1 MRFGTK
7 AIRSGQ
13 EPDPI
18 TGAVVPPIHMASTY
32 VQQKVGELKAGWE
45 YARSG
50 NPTRGALERS
60 IAALENARYGLA
72 FASGM
77 AAETAVSSLVRTGEH
92 IVATKDIYGGTFRLF
107 RHLREKYG
115 IESTY
120 ADFTDLNRVEEA
132 FTPNTRLV
140 WIESPSNPTLVVLDI
155 AAIAELAHR
164 HNALLVV
171 DNTFASPY
179 LQTPLHLGADIVLH
193 STTKYIG
200 GHSDLIGG
208 AVVTNDAELY
218 EKLYRYQN
226 DFGGVPSPFDCWLTL
241 RGIRTL
247 HVRMEAHCRNAMA
260 VAQFLESH
268 PKIEWVRYPG
278 LPSHPQHELARKQM
292 RHGFSGMIAVGVKGG
307 AEAAQRFCEGTKIF
321 NLAESL
327 GGAESLIGYPPKMSH
342 ASMSAEE
349 RAWCGIP
356 DNMVRLSVGLEDVND
371 LIEDLQQALES
382 A

>member
-32 VQQKVGELKAGWE
+32 VHQKVGELKAGWE

-107 RHLREKYG
+107 RHLREKYS
-115 IESTY
+115 IQSTY
-120 ADFTDLNRVEEA
+120 ADFTDLNRLEEA

-179 LQTPLHLGADIVLH
+179 LQTPLDLGADIVLH

-208 AVVTNDAELY
+208 AVVTNDPQLY

-260 VAQFLESH
+260 MAQFLESH
-268 PKIEWVRYPG
+268 PKVEWVRYPG

>member
-7 AIRSGQ
+7 AIRAGQ
-13 EPDPI
+13 EPDPT
-18 TGAVVPPIHMASTY
+18 TGAVVLPIYMASTY
-32 VQQKVGELKAGWE
+32 VQSQVGELKAGWE

-50 NPTRGALERS
+50 NPTRAALERS
-60 IAALENARYGLA
+60 IAALEDAQYGLA

-92 IVATKDIYGGTFRLF
+92 ILATKDIYGGTFRLF

-120 ADFTDLNRVEEA
+120 ADFTDLRRVEEA

-140 WIESPSNPTLVVLDI
+140 WIETPSNPTLVVLDI
-155 AAIAELAHR
+155 AAIADLTHR

-179 LQTPLHLGADIVLH
+179 LQNPLQLGADIVLH

-208 AVVTNDAELY
+208 AVVTNEPELY

-382 A
+382 V

>member
-32 VQQKVGELKAGWE
+32 VHQKVGELKAGWE

-77 AAETAVSSLVRTGEH
+77 AAETAVSSLVRTEEH

-107 RHLREKYG
+107 RHLREKYS
-115 IESTY
+115 IQSTY
-120 ADFTDLNRVEEA
+120 ADFTDLNRLEEA

-179 LQTPLHLGADIVLH
+179 LQTPLDLGADIVLH

-208 AVVTNDAELY
+208 AVVTSDPQLY

-260 VAQFLESH
+260 VAQFLQSH
-268 PKIEWVRYPG
+268 PKVEWVRYPG

>member
-7 AIRSGQ
+7 AIRAGQ
-13 EPDPI
+13 EPDPT
-18 TGAVVPPIHMASTY
+18 TGAVVLPIYMASTY
-32 VQQKVGELKAGWE
+32 VQSQVGELKAGWE

-50 NPTRGALERS
+50 NPTRAGLERS
-60 IAALENARYGLA
+60 IAALEEAQYGLA

-92 IVATKDIYGGTFRLF
+92 ILATKDIYGGTFRLF

-120 ADFTDLNRVEEA
+120 TDFTDLSRVEEA

-140 WIESPSNPTLVVLDI
+140 WIETPSNPTLVVLDI

-179 LQTPLHLGADIVLH
+179 LQNPLQLGADIVLH

-226 DFGGVPSPFDCWLTL
+226 DFGSVPSPFDCWLTL

-382 A
+382 V

>member
-32 VQQKVGELKAGWE
+32 VHQKVGELKAGWE

-107 RHLREKYG
+107 RHLREKYS
-115 IESTY
+115 IQSTY
-120 ADFTDLNRVEEA
+120 ADFTDLNRLEEA

-179 LQTPLHLGADIVLH
+179 LQTPLDLGADIVLH

-208 AVVTNDAELY
+208 AVGTNDPQLY

-268 PKIEWVRYPG
+268 PKVEWVRYPG

>member
-7 AIRSGQ
+7 AIRVGQ

-32 VQQKVGELKAGWE
+32 VQQRVGELKAGWE

-60 IAALENARYGLA
+60 IAALENAQYGLA

-77 AAETAVSSLVRTGEH
+77 AAETAVTSLVRTGEH

-115 IESTY
+115 IECTY
-120 ADFTDLNRVEEA
+120 ADFTDLSRVEEA

-155 AAIAELAHR
+155 AAVAELAHR

-179 LQTPLHLGADIVLH
+179 LQTPLDLGADIVLH

-208 AVVTNDAELY
+208 AVVTNDLVLY

-260 VAQFLESH
+260 VAQFLQSH

-292 RHGFSGMIAVGVKGG
+292 RHGFSGMIAVGVRGG
-307 AEAAQRFCEGTKIF
+307 AEVAQRFCEGTKIF

-371 LIEDLQQALES
+371 LIEDLQQALDS

>member
-7 AIRSGQ
+7 AIRVGQ
-13 EPDPI
+13 EPDPV
-18 TGAVVPPIHMASTY
+18 TGAVVPPIYMASTY
-32 VQQKVGELKAGWE
+32 VQKKVGELKAGWE

-60 IAALENARYGLA
+60 IAALESGDYGLA

-77 AAETAVSSLVRTGEH
+77 AAETAVTSLVRSGEH
-92 IVATKDIYGGTFRLF
+92 ILATKDIYGGTFRLL
-107 RHLREKYG
+107 RHLREKYQ
-115 IESTY
+115 IHSSY
-120 ADFTDLNRVEEA
+120 ADFTDLDRLEQA
-132 FTPNTRLV
+132 FTPQTRLV
-140 WIESPSNPTLVVLDI
+140 WIESPSNPTLVVVDI
-155 AAIAELAHR
+155 SAIAEITHR

-179 LQTPLHLGADIVLH
+179 LQTPLDFGADIVLH

-208 AVVTNDAELY
+208 AVVTRSPELY

-247 HVRMEAHCRNAMA
+247 HVRMEAHCRNAMR
-260 VAQFLESH
+260 VAEYLEGH
-268 PKIEWVRYPG
+268 PKVEWVRYPG
-278 LPSHPQHELARKQM
+278 LPSHPQHEIAKRQM
-292 RHGFSGMIAVGVKGG
+292 RHGFGGMIAIGVKGG
-307 AEAAQRFCEGTKIF
+307 AGAAQRLCEGTQVF

-342 ASMSAEE
+342 ASMTAEE

-356 DNMVRLSVGLEDVND
+356 DNMVRLSVGLEDP
-371 LIEDLQQALES
+371 EDLVEDLAAALEQV
-382 A
+382 

>member
-32 VQQKVGELKAGWE
+32 VHQKVGELKAGWE

-107 RHLREKYG
+107 RHLREKYS
-115 IESTY
+115 IQSTY
-120 ADFTDLNRVEEA
+120 ADFTDLNRLEEA

-179 LQTPLHLGADIVLH
+179 LQTPLDLGADILLH

-208 AVVTNDAELY
+208 AVVTNDPQLY

-268 PKIEWVRYPG
+268 PRVEWVRYPG

>member
-1 MRFGTK
+1 
-7 AIRSGQ
+7 
-13 EPDPI
+13 
-18 TGAVVPPIHMASTY
+18 MASTY

-60 IAALENARYGLA
+60 IAALENAQYGLA

-164 HNALLVV
+164 RNALLVV

-179 LQTPLHLGADIVLH
+179 LQTPLDLGADIVLH

-208 AVVTNDAELY
+208 AVVTNDPQLY

-247 HVRMEAHCRNAMA
+247 HVRMEAHCRNALA

-307 AEAAQRFCEGTKIF
+307 AEAAQCFCEGTKIF

-342 ASMSAEE
+342 ASMSSEE

-382 A
+382 V

>member
-7 AIRSGQ
+7 AIRAGQ
-13 EPDPI
+13 EPDPT
-18 TGAVVPPIHMASTY
+18 TGAVVLPIYMASTY
-32 VQQKVGELKAGWE
+32 VQSQVGELKAGWE

-50 NPTRGALERS
+50 NPTRAGLERS
-60 IAALENARYGLA
+60 IAALEDAQYGLA

-92 IVATKDIYGGTFRLF
+92 ILATKDIYGGTFRLF

-120 ADFTDLNRVEEA
+120 ADFTDLSRVEEA

-140 WIESPSNPTLVVLDI
+140 WIETPSNPTLVVLDI

-179 LQTPLHLGADIVLH
+179 LQNPLQLGADIVLH

-208 AVVTNDAELY
+208 AVVTNDTELY

-226 DFGGVPSPFDCWLTL
+226 DFGSVPSPFDCWLTL

-382 A
+382 V

>member
-179 LQTPLHLGADIVLH
+179 LQTPLDLGADIVLH

-247 HVRMEAHCRNAMA
+247 HVRMEGHCRNAMA

>member
-7 AIRSGQ
+7 AIRAGQ
-13 EPDPI
+13 EPDPT
-18 TGAVVPPIHMASTY
+18 TGAVVLPIYMASTY
-32 VQQKVGELKAGWE
+32 VQSQVGELKAGWE

-50 NPTRGALERS
+50 NPTRAGLERS
-60 IAALENARYGLA
+60 IAALEDAQYGLA

-92 IVATKDIYGGTFRLF
+92 ILATKDIYGGTFRLF

-120 ADFTDLNRVEEA
+120 TDFTDLSRVEEA

-140 WIESPSNPTLVVLDI
+140 WIETPSNPTLVVLDI

-179 LQTPLHLGADIVLH
+179 LQNPLQLGADIVLH

-226 DFGGVPSPFDCWLTL
+226 DFGSVPSPFDCWLTL

-307 AEAAQRFCEGTKIF
+307 AKAAQRFCEGTKIF

-371 LIEDLQQALES
+371 LVEDLQQALES
-382 A
+382 V

>member
-7 AIRSGQ
+7 AIRAGQ
-13 EPDPI
+13 EPDPT
-18 TGAVVPPIHMASTY
+18 TGAVVLPIYMASTY
-32 VQQKVGELKAGWE
+32 VQSQVGELKAGWE

-50 NPTRGALERS
+50 NPTRAGLERS
-60 IAALENARYGLA
+60 IAALEDAQYGLA

-92 IVATKDIYGGTFRLF
+92 ILATKDIYGGTFRLF

-120 ADFTDLNRVEEA
+120 TDFTDLSRVEEA

-140 WIESPSNPTLVVLDI
+140 WIETPSNPTLVVLDI

-179 LQTPLHLGADIVLH
+179 LQNPLQLGADIVLH

-226 DFGGVPSPFDCWLTL
+226 DFGSVPSPFDCWLTL

-382 A
+382 V

>member
-7 AIRSGQ
+7 AIRVGQ

-32 VQQKVGELKAGWE
+32 VQQRVGELKAGWE

-60 IAALENARYGLA
+60 IAALENAQYGLA

-77 AAETAVSSLVRTGEH
+77 AAETAVTSLVRTGEH

-115 IESTY
+115 IECTY
-120 ADFTDLNRVEEA
+120 ADFTDLSRVEEA

-155 AAIAELAHR
+155 AAVAELAHR

-179 LQTPLHLGADIVLH
+179 LQTPLDLGADIVLH

-208 AVVTNDAELY
+208 AVVTNDPVLY

-260 VAQFLESH
+260 VAQFLQSH

-292 RHGFSGMIAVGVKGG
+292 RHGFSGMIAVGVRGG
-307 AEAAQRFCEGTKIF
+307 AEVAQRFCEGTKIF

>member
-7 AIRSGQ
+7 AIRVGQ

-18 TGAVVPPIHMASTY
+18 TGAVVPAIHLASTY
-32 VQQKVGELKAGWE
+32 VQAKVGELKAGWE

-50 NPTRGALERS
+50 NPTRGALEKS
-60 IAALENARYGLA
+60 IAALENAEYGLA

-77 AAETAVSSLVRTGEH
+77 AAETAVTSLVRTGEH
-92 IVATKDIYGGTFRLF
+92 ILATKDIYGGTFRLL
-107 RHLREKYG
+107 RHLREKYNVR
-115 IESTY
+115 SSY
-120 ADFTDLNRVEEA
+120 ADFTDLNRLEEA
-132 FTPNTRLV
+132 FTPQTRLV
-140 WIESPSNPTLVVLDI
+140 WIESPSNPTLVVVDI
-155 AAIAELAHR
+155 AAIADITHR

-179 LQTPLHLGADIVLH
+179 LQTPLDLGADIVLH

-208 AVVTNDAELY
+208 AVVTRSPELY

-278 LPSHPQHELARKQM
+278 LPSHPQHDIARKQM

-371 LIEDLQQALES
+371 LIEDLQQALE
-382 A
+382 AV

>member
-32 VQQKVGELKAGWE
+32 VHQKVGELKAGWE

-50 NPTRGALERS
+50 NPTRGALESS

-107 RHLREKYG
+107 RHLREKYS
-115 IESTY
+115 IQSTY
-120 ADFTDLNRVEEA
+120 ADFTDLNRLEEA

-179 LQTPLHLGADIVLH
+179 LQTPLDLGADIVLH

-208 AVVTNDAELY
+208 AVVTNDPQLY

-268 PKIEWVRYPG
+268 PKVEWVRYPG

>member
-7 AIRSGQ
+7 AIRAGQ
-13 EPDPI
+13 EPDPT
-18 TGAVVPPIHMASTY
+18 TGAVVLPIYMASTY
-32 VQQKVGELKAGWE
+32 VQSQVGELKAGWE

-50 NPTRGALERS
+50 NPTRAGLERS
-60 IAALENARYGLA
+60 IAALEDAQYGLA

-92 IVATKDIYGGTFRLF
+92 ILATKDIYGGTFRLF

-120 ADFTDLNRVEEA
+120 ADFTDLSRVEEA

-140 WIESPSNPTLVVLDI
+140 WIETPSNPTLVVLDI

-179 LQTPLHLGADIVLH
+179 LQNPLQLGADIVLH

-208 AVVTNDAELY
+208 AVVTNDTELY

-226 DFGGVPSPFDCWLTL
+226 DFGSVPSPFDCWLTL

-371 LIEDLQQALES
+371 LVEDLQQALES
-382 A
+382 V

>member
-32 VQQKVGELKAGWE
+32 VHQKVGELKAGWE

-60 IAALENARYGLA
+60 IAALENAQYGLA

-77 AAETAVSSLVRTGEH
+77 AAETAVTSLVRTGEH

-120 ADFTDLNRVEEA
+120 ADFTDLSRVEEA

-155 AAIAELAHR
+155 AAVAELAHR

-179 LQTPLHLGADIVLH
+179 LQTPLDLGADIVLH

-208 AVVTNDAELY
+208 AVVTNDPQLY

-260 VAQFLESH
+260 MAHFLESH
-268 PKIEWVRYPG
+268 PKVEWVRYPG

>member
-1 MRFGTK
+1 
-7 AIRSGQ
+7 
-13 EPDPI
+13 
-18 TGAVVPPIHMASTY
+18 MASTY
-32 VQQKVGELKAGWE
+32 VQSQVGELKAGWE

-50 NPTRGALERS
+50 NPTRAGLERS
-60 IAALENARYGLA
+60 IAALEDAQYGLA

-92 IVATKDIYGGTFRLF
+92 ILATKDIYGGTFRLF

-120 ADFTDLNRVEEA
+120 TDFTDLSRVEEA

-140 WIESPSNPTLVVLDI
+140 WIETPSNPTLVVLDI

-179 LQTPLHLGADIVLH
+179 LQNPLQLGADIVLH

-226 DFGGVPSPFDCWLTL
+226 DFGSVPSPFDCWLTL

-382 A
+382 V

>member
-32 VQQKVGELKAGWE
+32 VHQKVGELKAGWE

-107 RHLREKYG
+107 RHLREKYS
-115 IESTY
+115 IQSTY
-120 ADFTDLNRVEEA
+120 ADFTDLNRLEEA

-179 LQTPLHLGADIVLH
+179 LQTPLDLGADIVLH

-208 AVVTNDAELY
+208 AVVTNDPQLY

-268 PKIEWVRYPG
+268 PKVEWVRYPG

>member
-32 VQQKVGELKAGWE
+32 VHQKVGELKAGWE

-107 RHLREKYG
+107 RHLREKYS
-115 IESTY
+115 IQSTY
-120 ADFTDLNRVEEA
+120 ADFTDLNRLEEA

-179 LQTPLHLGADIVLH
+179 LQTPLDLGADIVLH

-200 GHSDLIGG
+200 GHSDVLGGCVVAQADDEFIQRIRSYQVFGG
-208 AVVTNDAELY
+208 AA
-218 EKLYRYQN
+218 
-226 DFGGVPSPFDCWLTL
+226 PSPFDCWLLLRSLPTL
-241 RGIRTL
+241 PCR
-247 HVRMEAHCRNAMA
+247 VRAQSEGALRVARFLADHPA
-260 VAQFLESH
+260 VAQ
-268 PKIEWVRYPG
+268 VDYPG
-278 LPSHPQHELARKQM
+278 LPTHPGHEIARRQM
-292 RHGFSGMIAVGVKGG
+292 RGGFGGMVSFQVRG
-307 AEAAQRFCEGTKIF
+307 AEQDALNVAARVRLFTR
-321 NLAESL
+321 ATSL
-327 GGAESLIGYPPKMSH
+327 GGVESLIEH
-342 ASMSAEE
+342 RASVEGPNTTTP
-349 RAWCGIP
+349 RTLL
-356 DNMVRLSVGLEDVND
+356 RLSIGLEHPDD
-371 LIEDLQQALES
+371 LIADLANALDLLRS
-382 A
+382 

>member
-7 AIRSGQ
+7 AIRVGQ
-13 EPDPI
+13 EPDPV
-18 TGAVVPPIHMASTY
+18 TGAVVPPIYMASTY
-32 VQQKVGELKAGWE
+32 VQAKVGELKAGWE

-60 IAALENARYGLA
+60 IAALENADYGLA

-77 AAETAVSSLVRTGEH
+77 AAETAVTSLARSGEH
-92 IVATKDIYGGTFRLF
+92 ILATKDIYGGTFRLL
-107 RHLREKYG
+107 RHLREKYN
-115 IESTY
+115 IQSSY
-120 ADFTDLNRVEEA
+120 ADFTDLDRLQEA
-132 FTPNTRLV
+132 FTPQTRLV
-140 WIESPSNPTLVVLDI
+140 WIESPSNPTLVVVDI
-155 AAIAELAHR
+155 AAIAEMAHR

-179 LQTPLHLGADIVLH
+179 LQTPLDLGADIVLH

-208 AVVTNDAELY
+208 AVVTRSPELY

-247 HVRMEAHCRNAMA
+247 HVRMEMHCRNAMQI
-260 VAQFLESH
+260 AQFLESH

-292 RHGFSGMIAVGVKGG
+292 RNGFGGMIAVGVKGG
-307 AEAAQRFCEGTKIF
+307 PDGAQRFCEGTKIF

-342 ASMSAEE
+342 ASMSAQE

-356 DNMVRLSVGLEDVND
+356 DNMVRLSVGLEDVDD
-371 LIEDLQQALES
+371 LIEDLQQALE
-382 A
+382 AV

>member
-7 AIRSGQ
+7 AIRAGQ

-18 TGAVVPPIHMASTY
+18 TGAVVPAIHLASTY
-32 VQQKVGELKAGWE
+32 VQAKVGELKAGWE

-60 IAALENARYGLA
+60 IAALENAEYGLA

-77 AAETAVSSLVRTGEH
+77 AAETAVTSLVSSGEH
-92 IVATKDIYGGTFRLF
+92 ILATKDIYGGTFRLL
-107 RHLREKYG
+107 RHLREKYN
-115 IESTY
+115 IHSTY
-120 ADFTDLNRVEEA
+120 ADFTDLNRLEEA
-132 FTPNTRLV
+132 FTPETRLV
-140 WIESPSNPTLVVLDI
+140 WIESPSNPTLVVVDI
-155 AAIAELAHR
+155 AAIAELTHR

-179 LQTPLHLGADIVLH
+179 LQTPLDLGADMVLH

-208 AVVTNDAELY
+208 AVVTRNPELY

-260 VAQFLESH
+260 VAQFLEKH

-371 LIEDLQQALES
+371 LIEDLQQALE
-382 A
+382 AV

>member
-1 MRFGTK
+1 
-7 AIRSGQ
+7 
-13 EPDPI
+13 
-18 TGAVVPPIHMASTY
+18 MASTY
-32 VQQKVGELKAGWE
+32 VHQKVGELKAGWE

-107 RHLREKYG
+107 RHLREKYS
-115 IESTY
+115 IQSTY
-120 ADFTDLNRVEEA
+120 ADFTDLNRLEEA

-179 LQTPLHLGADIVLH
+179 LQTPLDLGADIVLH

-208 AVVTNDAELY
+208 AVVTNDPQLY

-260 VAQFLESH
+260 VAQFLQSH
-268 PKIEWVRYPG
+268 PKVEWVRYPG

>member
-32 VQQKVGELKAGWE
+32 VHQKVGELKAGWE

-107 RHLREKYG
+107 RHLREKYS
-115 IESTY
+115 IQSTY
-120 ADFTDLNRVEEA
+120 ADFTDLNRLEEA

-179 LQTPLHLGADIVLH
+179 LQTPLDLGADIVLH

-208 AVVTNDAELY
+208 AVVTNDPQLY

-260 VAQFLESH
+260 VAQFLQSH
-268 PKIEWVRYPG
+268 PKVEWVRYPG

>member
-7 AIRSGQ
+7 AIRAGQ
-13 EPDPI
+13 EPDPT
-18 TGAVVPPIHMASTY
+18 TGAVVLPIYMASTY
-32 VQQKVGELKAGWE
+32 VQSQVGELKAGWE

-50 NPTRGALERS
+50 NPTRAGLERS
-60 IAALENARYGLA
+60 IAALEDAQYGLA

-92 IVATKDIYGGTFRLF
+92 ILATKDIYGGTFRLF

-120 ADFTDLNRVEEA
+120 TDFTDLSRVEEA

-140 WIESPSNPTLVVLDI
+140 WIETPSNPTLVVLDI

-179 LQTPLHLGADIVLH
+179 LQNPLQLGADIVLH

-371 LIEDLQQALES
+371 LVEDLQQALES
-382 A
+382 V

>member
-7 AIRSGQ
+7 AIRAGQ
-13 EPDPI
+13 EPDPT
-18 TGAVVPPIHMASTY
+18 TGAVVLPIYMASTY
-32 VQQKVGELKAGWE
+32 VQSQVGELKAGWE

-50 NPTRGALERS
+50 NPTRAGLERS
-60 IAALENARYGLA
+60 IAALEYAQYGLA

-92 IVATKDIYGGTFRLF
+92 ILATKDIYGGTFRLF
-107 RHLREKYG
+107 RHLGEKYG

-120 ADFTDLNRVEEA
+120 TDFTDLSRVEEA

-140 WIESPSNPTLVVLDI
+140 WIETPSNPTLVVLDI

-179 LQTPLHLGADIVLH
+179 LQNPLQLGADIVLH

-208 AVVTNDAELY
+208 AVVTNDTELY

-307 AEAAQRFCEGTKIF
+307 EKAAQRFCEGTKIF

-371 LIEDLQQALES
+371 LVEDLQQALES
-382 A
+382 V

>member
-7 AIRSGQ
+7 AIRAGQ
-13 EPDPI
+13 EPDPT
-18 TGAVVPPIHMASTY
+18 TGAVVLPIYMASTY
-32 VQQKVGELKAGWE
+32 VQSQVGELKAGWE

-50 NPTRGALERS
+50 NPTRAGLERS
-60 IAALENARYGLA
+60 IAALEDAQYGLA

-92 IVATKDIYGGTFRLF
+92 ILATKDIYGGTFRLF

-120 ADFTDLNRVEEA
+120 TDFTDLSRVEEA

-140 WIESPSNPTLVVLDI
+140 WIETPSNPTLVVLDI

-179 LQTPLHLGADIVLH
+179 LQNPLQLGADIVLH

-226 DFGGVPSPFDCWLTL
+226 DFGSVPSPFDCWLTL

-371 LIEDLQQALES
+371 LVEDLQQALES
-382 A
+382 V

>member
-7 AIRSGQ
+7 AIRVGQ

-32 VQQKVGELKAGWE
+32 VQQRVGELKAGWE

-60 IAALENARYGLA
+60 IAALENAQYGLA

-77 AAETAVSSLVRTGEH
+77 AAETAVTSLVRTGEH

-115 IESTY
+115 IECTY
-120 ADFTDLNRVEEA
+120 ADFTDLSRVEEA

-155 AAIAELAHR
+155 AAVAELAHR

-179 LQTPLHLGADIVLH
+179 LQTPLDLGADIVLH

-208 AVVTNDAELY
+208 AVVTNDPVLY

-260 VAQFLESH
+260 VAQFLQSH

-292 RHGFSGMIAVGVKGG
+292 RHGFSGMIAVGVRGG
-307 AEAAQRFCEGTKIF
+307 AEVAQRFCEGTKIF

-371 LIEDLQQALES
+371 LIEDLQQALDS

>member
-32 VQQKVGELKAGWE
+32 VHQKVGELKAGWE

-77 AAETAVSSLVRTGEH
+77 AAETAVSSLVRTEEH

-107 RHLREKYG
+107 RHLREKYS
-115 IESTY
+115 IQSTY
-120 ADFTDLNRVEEA
+120 ADFTDLNRLEEA

-179 LQTPLHLGADIVLH
+179 LQTPLDLGADIVLH

-208 AVVTNDAELY
+208 AVVTNDPQLY

-268 PKIEWVRYPG
+268 PKVEWVRYPG

-307 AEAAQRFCEGTKIF
+307 AEAAQRFCEGTKMF

>member
-32 VQQKVGELKAGWE
+32 VHQKVGELKAGWE

-77 AAETAVSSLVRTGEH
+77 AAETAVSSLVRTEEH

-107 RHLREKYG
+107 RHLREKYS
-115 IESTY
+115 IQSTY
-120 ADFTDLNRVEEA
+120 ADFTDLNRLEEA

-179 LQTPLHLGADIVLH
+179 LQTPLDLGADIVLH

-208 AVVTNDAELY
+208 AVVTNDPQLY

-268 PKIEWVRYPG
+268 PKVEWVRYPG

>member
-32 VQQKVGELKAGWE
+32 VHQKVGELKAGWE

-107 RHLREKYG
+107 RHLREKYS
-115 IESTY
+115 IQSTY
-120 ADFTDLNRVEEA
+120 ADFTDLNRSEEA

-179 LQTPLHLGADIVLH
+179 LQTPLDLGADIVLH

-208 AVVTNDAELY
+208 AVVTNDPQLY

-260 VAQFLESH
+260 VAQFLEGH
-268 PKIEWVRYPG
+268 PKVEWVRYPG

-356 DNMVRLSVGLEDVND
+356 DNTVRLSVGLEDVND

>member
-7 AIRSGQ
+7 AIRVGQ
-13 EPDPI
+13 EPDPV
-18 TGAVVPPIHMASTY
+18 TGAVVPPIYMASTY
-32 VQQKVGELKAGWE
+32 VQTQVGELKAGWE

-50 NPTRGALERS
+50 NPTRGALEKS
-60 IAALENARYGLA
+60 IAALENATYGLA

-77 AAETAVSSLVRTGEH
+77 AAETAVTSLVRSGEH
-92 IVATKDIYGGTFRLF
+92 ILATKDIYGGTFRLL

-115 IESTY
+115 VECSY
-120 ADFTDLNRVEEA
+120 ADFTDLSRLDEA
-132 FTPNTRLV
+132 FTPQTRLV
-140 WIESPSNPTLVVLDI
+140 WIETPSNPTLVVVDI
-155 AAIAELAHR
+155 AAIAQITHQ
-164 HNALLVV
+164 HDALLVV

-179 LQTPLHLGADIVLH
+179 LQTPLELGADIVLH

-208 AVVTNDAELY
+208 AVVTRSPELY

-247 HVRMEAHCRNAMA
+247 HVRMEAHSRNAMK

-278 LPSHPQHELARKQM
+278 LESHPQHELARRQM
-292 RHGFSGMIAVGVKGG
+292 RHGFGGMIAVGVKGG
-307 AEAAQRFCEGTKIF
+307 PEAAQRFCEGTTIF

-327 GGAESLIGYPPKMSH
+327 GGTESLIGYPPKMSH

-349 RAWCGIP
+349 RARCGVP
-356 DNMVRLSVGLEDVND
+356 DNMVRLSVGLEDCDD
-371 LIEDLQQALES
+371 LVDDLQQALG
-382 A
+382 AV

>member
-1 MRFGTK
+1 
-7 AIRSGQ
+7 
-13 EPDPI
+13 
-18 TGAVVPPIHMASTY
+18 MASTY
-32 VQQKVGELKAGWE
+32 VHQKVGELKAGWE

-107 RHLREKYG
+107 RHLREKYS
-115 IESTY
+115 IQSTY
-120 ADFTDLNRVEEA
+120 ADFTDLNRLEEA

-179 LQTPLHLGADIVLH
+179 LQTPLDLGADIVLH

-200 GHSDLIGG
+200 GHSDVLGGCVVAQADDEFIQRIRSYQVFGG
-208 AVVTNDAELY
+208 AA
-218 EKLYRYQN
+218 
-226 DFGGVPSPFDCWLTL
+226 PSPFDCWLLLRSLPTL
-241 RGIRTL
+241 PCR
-247 HVRMEAHCRNAMA
+247 VRAQSEGALRVARFLADHPA
-260 VAQFLESH
+260 VAQ
-268 PKIEWVRYPG
+268 VDYPG
-278 LPSHPQHELARKQM
+278 LPTHPGHEIARRQM
-292 RHGFSGMIAVGVKGG
+292 RGGFGGMVSFQVRG
-307 AEAAQRFCEGTKIF
+307 AEQDALNVAARVRLFTR
-321 NLAESL
+321 ATSL
-327 GGAESLIGYPPKMSH
+327 GGVESLIEH
-342 ASMSAEE
+342 RASVEGPNTTTP
-349 RAWCGIP
+349 RTLL
-356 DNMVRLSVGLEDVND
+356 RLSIGLEHPDD
-371 LIEDLQQALES
+371 LIADLANALDLLRS
-382 A
+382 

>member
-32 VQQKVGELKAGWE
+32 VHQKVGELKAGWE

-77 AAETAVSSLVRTGEH
+77 AAETAVSSLVRTEEH

-107 RHLREKYG
+107 RHLREKYS
-115 IESTY
+115 IQSTY
-120 ADFTDLNRVEEA
+120 ADFTDLNRLEEA

-179 LQTPLHLGADIVLH
+179 LQTPLDLGADIVLH

-208 AVVTNDAELY
+208 AVVTNDPQLY

-260 VAQFLESH
+260 VAQFLQSH
-268 PKIEWVRYPG
+268 PKVEWVRYPG